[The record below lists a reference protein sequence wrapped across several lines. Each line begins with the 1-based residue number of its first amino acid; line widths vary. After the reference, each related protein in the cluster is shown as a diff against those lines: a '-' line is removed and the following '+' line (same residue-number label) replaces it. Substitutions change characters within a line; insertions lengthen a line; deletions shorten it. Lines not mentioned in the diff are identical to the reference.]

1 MTEISKTLRPPPN
14 LTISEWADVERR
26 LSPEASAE
34 PGRWYTSRA
43 EYLRGIMD
51 AVNDPSIRQVVV
63 MSSAQVG
70 KTEFVLNTLGYHIAH
85 DPAPMLVIQ
94 PTLSMAQAF
103 SKDRLAPMLRDTP
116 CLKGKVKDPRSRD
129 SGNTTLHKVFPN
141 GHCTVAGANSA
152 AGLASRPVRIVLC
165 DEIDRYPPSAG
176 SEGDPVRLAA
186 KRATT
191 FWNSKLVTVSTPTIK
206 GSSRIEAEYLQSDQ
220 REYYVPCHD
229 CGEKQTLKWAQVRWD
244 KDQPSSAH
252 YVCEHCGS
260 IWNDSQRYKA
270 IKVGEWIAH
279 GETQGIAGFWLSGLY
294 SPWIPLEQAVREFLE
309 AKKLPETLRVFINTY
324 FGETYETEGE
334 NVKHV
339 DLRDHEYESSE
350 KIDDRVV
357 MITAGIDT
365 QDSYLA
371 VEIVGWCKDEES
383 FSLDWKILYGDP
395 STPQLWQDLDEIL
408 KQTYLTED
416 GRELP
421 IKSAA
426 IDSGGH
432 YTQAVY
438 DFVRT
443 RQARRIFAIKGMGGE
458 QRPLVSRP
466 TRNNIGKIK
475 LFTIGTFPIK
485 ELIFSRL
492 KVQSEGPGYCHFPVG
507 RDDEFYAQLTQ
518 SEKIVTKYSKGFP
531 RREFVKTRN
540 RNEALDCRVYS
551 YAALCILN
559 LNLNAIADRIEH
571 DRNKPIE
578 NNTERQSPSI
588 MRPRPQR
595 GFVQGWR

>member
-1 MTEISKTLRPPPN
+1 MTEISKSLRPPPS
-14 LTISEWADVERR
+14 LTISEWADKERR

-51 AVNDPSIRQVVV
+51 ALNDPSIKQVVV

-70 KTEFVLNTLGYHIAH
+70 KTEFILNTLGYHIAH
-85 DPAPMLVIQ
+85 NPAPILVVQ

-141 GHCTVAGANSA
+141 GHITIAGANSA

-206 GSSRIEAEYLQSDQ
+206 GASRIEAEYLQSDQ

-244 KDQPSSAH
+244 KDKPDTAH

-260 IWNDSQRYKA
+260 IWSDSQRYKA
-270 IKVGEWIAH
+270 IRDGQWIAN
-279 GETQGIAGFWLSGLY
+279 EQNTKIAGFKLSGLY
-294 SPWIPLEQAVREFLE
+294 SPWISLEQAAREFLE
-309 AKKLPETLRVFINTY
+309 AKKLPETLRVFVNTF

-334 NVKHV
+334 NLKHI
-339 DLRDHEYESSE
+339 DLRDHEYEAGE
-350 KIDDRVV
+350 KIDERVV

-416 GRELP
+416 GRELS

-475 LFTIGTFPIK
+475 LFAIGTFPIK

-492 KVQSEGPGYCHFPVG
+492 KIQSEGAGFCHFPSG
-507 RDDEFYAQLTQ
+507 RDEEFYAQLTQ
-518 SEKIVTKYSKGFP
+518 SEKIVTKYTKGFP

-559 LNLNAIADRIEH
+559 LNINAIADRVENE
-571 DRNKPIE
+571 RNKPIE
-578 NNTERQSPSI
+578 DKNPNQPSI
-588 MRPRPQR
+588 VRNRPQR